1 MSVPREVVKVAEAS
15 VFSCVLD
22 RQVILKAEEEMSEGF
37 FGFEIK
43 RGEEEEAFKVFW
55 SCSE

>member
-43 RGEEEEAFKVFW
+43 VVKV
-55 SCSE
+55 